1 MIMNGFGTGGFGAV
15 NEDSTWFTIS
25 TLSISNA
32 VLNSSNFG
40 RSAVLTIG
48 SVPIDYNLV
57 KSANKIKVI
66 IDSWSLSG
74 TGAFSTT
81 SNSGGTTFLFG
92 MGTSLEDNYTSHIL
106 FFQKSYPAPG
116 NTTAVNMTNAFSY
129 NFQERIFTVTDIT
142 RTRRTLTSS
151 STGLY
156 ISEDKTEYGVYGG
169 SNMRYYAIEDALN
182 SAANSP
188 FSLRARQFSDC
199 WVPSGNWYLTVVARL
214 VGHY

>member
-15 NEDSTWFTIS
+15 NDDSTWFTIS

-32 VLNSSNFG
+32 VLSSSNFG
-40 RSAVLTIG
+40 RSAALTIG

-74 TGAFSTT
+74 TGAFNTA
-81 SNSGGTTFLFG
+81 SNTGGTSFYLG
-92 MGTSLEDNYTSHIL
+92 MGTSLEDSYSSHIAFL
-106 FFQKSYPAPG
+106 QKSYPAPG

-129 NFQERIFTVTDIT
+129 NFQEKIFTITDIT
-142 RTRRTLTSS
+142 RTRRTSMGS

-156 ISEDKTEYGVYGG
+156 ISEDNIEYAVYGG
-169 SNMRYYAIEDALN
+169 SNFRYYATENMLN
-182 SAANSP
+182 SASSAP
-188 FSLRARQFSDC
+188 FSLRGRQFSDC